1 MITKRRRALPA
12 LLMLLA
18 AGCSAS
24 TAGSRP
30 ERAAEPPATRPQT
43 EVAVGRGEVA
53 QAPAPEPP
61 RPAPPPP
68 SVGPA
73 PRPAPEPPPASP
85 PAPARPLV
93 SPPPSAPVP
102 PAAAPSGAPGRRFV
116 IFNFD
121 SADVE
126 VVLQAAA
133 EIVGFN
139 YVLAPTARGRKVTVQ
154 TQGRIPSDE
163 VFNVLLTILDV
174 NGLAAVRSGNLYR
187 VIPKEG
193 APQTPVMTIVGR
205 EPDPGLAGDQV
216 LTHIVPLEYV
226 NAADAVNLLRPF
238 VPQQGSVAGH
248 RESNLLI
255 ITDTAANVRR
265 LLEILKLVDVPVAL
279 DEPQIIQ
286 IRYADALEL
295 AQLLTQLFTSGR
307 LRAAPGVTAPAA
319 PPPPAVPGA
328 PRAAPAAVTPDA
340 GGDRALVI
348 VGERRSNSLIVYA
361 RKQEMETIRRLIS
374 QIDVDLYGGQRVF
387 IYFAENSKAKDLAT
401 TLDAI
406 YGRERGPIVTG
417 TQPALGGPG
426 LETRPGYP
434 PTRPTPPSA
443 PPGQR
448 PPAPRGIPGITE
460 EGGPPEAEIK
470 FIADEVTNAV
480 IVVTYPRLWKEIEE
494 TIKKLDKMARQVLIE
509 VLAAEVTLTD
519 DTRLGLAWAIR
530 YGKFDL
536 NFTPFPGAGGGGTIP
551 GRPPQSLIPE
561 GALVPFTGLNF
572 FTFATERFLTALNLL
587 ASENK
592 VNVLSNPSIMT
603 TENKKA
609 VINVSTSV
617 PILTSQQVPIGA
629 TPVEGVQSIVGT
641 QTVEYRDAGIILTV
655 TPRIGEQG
663 TVALEVKQEVNEVG
677 APVPP
682 TNSPQFT
689 KREAETSVVLLDSQ
703 TLVLGGLIQ
712 TKRTHVRSGIPFL
725 SRIPV
730 IGYLFGSTQET
741 VEKTELVLMITP
753 RVVGTAVEA
762 ARITE
767 EMRRVSPEIQDA
779 LRRAPRPPTPAP
791 FQPPPNPQP
800 AP

>member
-1 MITKRRRALPA
+1 VGPA
-12 LLMLLA
+12 
-18 AGCSAS
+18 
-24 TAGSRP
+24 P
-30 ERAAEPPATRPQT
+30 
-43 EVAVGRGEVA
+43 
-53 QAPAPEPP
+53 PAPEAP
-61 RPAPPPP
+61 PAPPP
-68 SVGPA
+68 A
-73 PRPAPEPPPASP
+73 PP
-85 PAPARPLV
+85 RPLV
-93 SPPPSAPVP
+93 SPPPSAQVP
-102 PAAAPSGAPGRRFV
+102 PPPASPGAPGRRFV

-121 SADVE
+121 NADVE

-205 EPDPGLAGDQV
+205 EPDPNLAGDQV
-216 LTHIVPLEYV
+216 LTQIVPLQYV

-238 VPQQGSVAGH
+238 VPPQGSVTAH
-248 RESNLLI
+248 RETNLLI
-255 ITDTAANVRR
+255 ITDTGANVRR
-265 LLEILKLVDVPVAL
+265 LLEIVKLVDVPVAL
-279 DEPQIIQ
+279 DELQIIA
-286 IRYADALEL
+286 IRYADAQEL
-295 AQLLTQLFTSGR
+295 AQLLTQLFASGR
-307 LRAAPGVTAPAA
+307 LRAAPTPGVPTPPA
-319 PPPPAVPGA
+319 PAVPGA
-328 PRAAPAAVTPDA
+328 PPRVPTPAPGADA
-340 GGDRALVI
+340 GADRAPLI
-348 VGERRSNSLIVYA
+348 VAERRSNSLIVYA

-387 IYFAENSKAKDLAT
+387 IHFAENSKARDLAT

-406 YGRERGPIVTG
+406 YGRGDRGAVVTG
-417 TQPALGGPG
+417 TQPGVGGLG

-434 PTRPTPPSA
+434 PTRPTPPPTSTL
-443 PPGQR
+443 PGQR
-448 PPAPRGIPGITE
+448 PQPSAPRGIPGITE
-460 EGGPPEAEIK
+460 EGGPLEAEIR

-494 TIKKLDKMARQVLIE
+494 TIKKLDKMPRQVLIE

-519 DTRLGLAWAIR
+519 DTRLGIAWAIR

-536 NFTPFPGAGGGGTIP
+536 NLTPFPGASGGGTIP
-551 GRPPQSLIPE
+551 GRPPASLIPE

-629 TPVEGVQSIVGT
+629 TPTEGTQSIVGT

-677 APVPP
+677 APRPP
-682 TNSPQFT
+682 TGSPEFT
-689 KREAETSVVLLDSQ
+689 KREAETSVVLLNNQ

-730 IGYLFGSTQET
+730 LGYLFGSTQET
-741 VEKTELVLMITP
+741 VDKTELVLMITP
-753 RVVGTAVEA
+753 RVVGTAVDA

-767 EMRRVSPEIQDA
+767 EMRKVSPDITDA
-779 LRRAPRPPTPAP
+779 LRQAPRPPTPAP
-791 FQPPPNPQP
+791 SPAPPTPQP